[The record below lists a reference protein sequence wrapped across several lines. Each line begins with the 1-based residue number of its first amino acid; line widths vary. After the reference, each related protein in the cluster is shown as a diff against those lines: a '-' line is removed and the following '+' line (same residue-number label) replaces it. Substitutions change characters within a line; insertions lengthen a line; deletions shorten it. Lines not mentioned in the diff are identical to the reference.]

1 MLFCYALL
9 EKACEK
15 CILLYSNVTL
25 LDREK
30 PYIALVGP
38 CRNLLSKSIIL
49 GDFSILLLRLSWQ
62 IN

>member
-49 GDFSILLLRLSWQ
+49 GDFSIYFG
-62 IN
+62 